1 MTNEIA
7 IGLDYSHNN
16 KLIIEN
22 NAFTDFIQ
30 LFFDSDFKLG
40 KIEAGLTYDKLKK
53 YDLFI
58 IGVPHLGPNL
68 DPDEIADLVKYVED
82 GGSLLII
89 NDGGGDYENKNNL
102 SELTQNFGIR
112 FNSDI
117 LYDNKEFIKE
127 SSHPIIKNFKS
138 HFITR
143 DISQFIH
150 SNGCTLKEDKSI
162 ENEKVDIN
170 IIAYSSKD
178 TSWHSY
184 FNGDAWQEESEQHLP
199 ILGAI
204 HYHLGKVFV
213 IGTLSIFSSLSK
225 SYGIK
230 STENFKLITNV
241 ISWLLNKAG
250 TEEEK
255 SLKPIFTTVAIE
267 QDLYYWI
274 KEVLEKGKWKN
285 LDELINFAL
294 KVTKIRLK
302 EAEKEEEKPQDD
314 KD

>member
-1 MTNEIA
+1 MAKHIA

-16 KLIIEN
+16 KLTIEN
-22 NAFTDFIQ
+22 NVFTDFVQ
-30 LFFDSDFKLG
+30 FFFDSSFKLG

-58 IGVPHLGPNL
+58 IGVPHLGPSL
-68 DPDEIADLVKYVED
+68 DSDEITDLVKYVED

-102 SELTQNFGIR
+102 SELTNNFGIR
-112 FNSDI
+112 FNSDR
-117 LYDNKEFIKE
+117 LYDDKNFIKRN
-127 SSHPIIKNFKS
+127 SHPIIQDFKS

-143 DISQFIH
+143 DVSQFIH
-150 SNGCTLKEDKSI
+150 SNGCTLIEDKSI
-162 ENEKVDIN
+162 ENDNIDIN
-170 IIAYSSKD
+170 IIAYSSKN

-184 FNGDAWQEESEQHLP
+184 FNGDEWQDEVKQQLP
-199 ILGAI
+199 IIAAV
-204 HYHLGKVFV
+204 HYYLGKVFV
-213 IGTLSIFSSLSK
+213 IGNLSIFSSLSK
-225 SYGIK
+225 SYGIR
-230 STENFKLITNV
+230 STENFKLISNV

-250 TEEEK
+250 TKKERII
-255 SLKPIFTTVAIE
+255 KPIFTTVAIE
-267 QDLYYWI
+267 QDLYYWVKQI
-274 KEVLEKGKWKN
+274 LDKGKWKN

-302 EAEKEEEKPQDD
+302 EVEKEKEKSQDD